1 MLSTIRAAH
10 PGFER
15 LAAEDDPNDTT
26 KHYAVPGFAGK
37 VGFITSMA
45 SPRSFSFTPASNRD
59 APLTVRS
66 LRLHQTE
73 HFCGTCNR
81 LRVTADGNLK
91 PCLFSPAETN
101 LLPLLRT
108 PMAEADRQAQ
118 LEAVIGRAV
127 GAKKAGHAGVE
138 AIAQESAKAGGRSM
152 ILIGG

>member
-1 MLSTIRAAH
+1 MLATIRAAH

-15 LAAEDDPNDTT
+15 LTAEDDPNDTT

-37 VGFITSMA
+37 VGFITSMVRT
-45 SPRSFSFTPASNRD
+45 SPGDRDYRSSAD
-59 APLTVRS
+59 IES
-66 LRLHQTE
+66 LARAQTE

-108 PMAEADRQAQ
+108 PMGEVNRQAQ
-118 LEAVIGRAV
+118 LEAAIGRAV
-127 GAKKAGHAGVE
+127 GSKKKGHAGVE